1 MWSDNK
7 SLGSVTSIAFDD
19 PASLPMR
26 DHPLTTE
33 EVRTLCEDLCVLG
46 EQDLKHL
53 SKWRKLMRKALSPSE
68 TTSNPKAVVEC
79 ESKED
84 EDKRLVKEMEE
95 LKDTELAKKKRA
107 KRLLAKRQAKDKAR
121 KVLGLQSDLC

>member
-1 MWSDNK
+1 
-7 SLGSVTSIAFDD
+7 
-19 PASLPMR
+19 
-26 DHPLTTE
+26 
-33 EVRTLCEDLCVLG
+33 
-46 EQDLKHL
+46 
-53 SKWRKLMRKALSPSE
+53 MRKALSPSE